1 MASPDASYD
10 DGYLDGEEDDEGI
23 TSEDCWQVI
32 SAFFDSKG
40 LVSQQIDSF
49 DDFMINSMPEIVEA
63 NSTVTVDHKSPP
75 SSGDDSDPI
84 VLRRYEIK
92 FTRLL
97 LSKPSMTEGDGAT
110 DYMLPHE
117 ARLRNLTYSA
127 SIFVYMTKKVSVARE
142 RVAHDNNQDEPQLD
156 EYGVEIEGDKQDN
169 GTYLEW
175 EVEDE
180 PEKDMDGNDIGQ
192 RVFIGKLPMMLKAK
206 YCHLRGLKEQDL
218 YNWSECPY
226 DQGGYFIINGSEKVL
241 IAQERSAA
249 NIVQVFK
256 KQVPRLLLTWLRFV
270 APLKRFTTHLES
282 SSKIIQQNRN
292 FQNRSWSDHQVH
304 FTICQ
309 SRHTNRDCIP
319 SAWSSVGRRYTQ
331 PHLL

>member
-1 MASPDASYD
+1 MASPNSSYD
-10 DGYLDGEEDDEGI
+10 DGYLDAEEEDEGI

-142 RVAHDNNQDEPQLD
+142 RVAPDYNQEEPQFD
-156 EYGVEIEGDKQDN
+156 EYGGEIEAEKQDN

-180 PEKDMDGNDIGQ
+180 PDKDVDGNDIGQ
-192 RVFIGKLPMMLKAK
+192 RVFVGKLPMMLKAK

-256 KQVPRLLLTWLRFV
+256 KASPTATPYVAEIRSALEKGSRLISSLQVKLFNRTEISKTGLQSYFERLVSCRTRTFSITS
-270 APLKRFTTHLES
+270 ASIATTARCWKCLGL
-282 SSKIIQQNRN
+282 
-292 FQNRSWSDHQVH
+292 V
-304 FTICQ
+304 
-309 SRHTNRDCIP
+309 
-319 SAWSSVGRRYTQ
+319 
-331 PHLL
+331 